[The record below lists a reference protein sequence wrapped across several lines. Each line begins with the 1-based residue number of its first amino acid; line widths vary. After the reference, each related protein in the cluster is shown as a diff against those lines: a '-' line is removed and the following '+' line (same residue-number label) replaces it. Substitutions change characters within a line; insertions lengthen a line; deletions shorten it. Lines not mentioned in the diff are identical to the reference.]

1 MFKVII
7 TDSLNRDYKPQSL
20 VTMSMSE
27 FNATTIADNLNKSY
41 GANSSNYAKVVPAEQ
56 PLNLE
61 SHYDLVGGTLPYGY
75 WLVFTGAEALP
86 EHVAKYWYE
95 TTILNK
101 LKA

>member
-7 TDSLNRDYKPQSL
+7 TDNLNRDYKPQAL
-20 VTMSMSE
+20 VTMAMSE

-56 PLNLE
+56 ALDLQ
-61 SHYDLVGGTLPYGY
+61 SQYDLVGETMPYSR

-101 LKA
+101 SKA

>member
-7 TDSLNRDYKPQSL
+7 TDNLNRDYQPQAL
-20 VTMSMSE
+20 VTMAMSK

-41 GANSSNYAKVVPAEQ
+41 GDYTYYKVVPAEQ
-56 PLNLE
+56 PLDLQ
-61 SHYDLVGGTLPYGY
+61 SQYDLVGETMPYEY
-75 WLVFTGAEALP
+75 WSRLTGAEALP

>member
-7 TDSLNRDYKPQSL
+7 TDNLNRDYKPQSL
-20 VTMSMSE
+20 VTLSLSE

-41 GANSSNYAKVVPAEQ
+41 EANSSNYAKVVPAEQ
-56 PLNLE
+56 PLDLQ
-61 SHYDLVGGTLPYGY
+61 SQYDLVKETMPYFY
-75 WLVFTGAEALP
+75 WSVLTGAEALP

>member
-7 TDSLNRDYKPQSL
+7 TDNLNRDYKPQAL
-20 VTMSMSE
+20 VTMAMSE

-41 GANSSNYAKVVPAEQ
+41 GANSSNYAKVVPAKQ
-56 PLNLE
+56 PLDLQCNFDLIGE
-61 SHYDLVGGTLPYGY
+61 TIPYSH